1 MNSLS
6 FSVCSTW
13 ISIGF
18 LLSGFSLSGEA
29 LAQHRSRGLDEITE
43 FAELVIYGTVVDKST
58 YREPILMDTFS
69 SDGKGNRIKNIE
81 TWDEILTGYEIEVYD
96 VYKGKYEKSTIQLT
110 VVGGTVGDETLDT
123 SESFSLTVGNA
134 YYFFLNYEQRNDKWW
149 ASWHQKGVFEEVK
162 VKGEKYIRGINR
174 RTVISRDGI
183 LVPNNKTDINKLGAE
198 QFVSRIKADDHE

>member
-1 MNSLS
+1 
-6 FSVCSTW
+6 
-13 ISIGF
+13 
-18 LLSGFSLSGEA
+18 
-29 LAQHRSRGLDEITE
+29 
-43 FAELVIYGTVVDKST
+43 
-58 YREPILMDTFS
+58 
-69 SDGKGNRIKNIE
+69 
-81 TWDEILTGYEIEVYD
+81 LTI
-96 VYKGKYEKSTIQLT
+96 
-110 VVGGTVGDETLDT
+110 
-123 SESFSLTVGNA
+123 GNA